1 MYCNFNRTL
10 LQEYLDRETGP
21 LENLLLE
28 EHLRACPG
36 CRAEMEQLLV
46 LFRDLEDPPQ
56 TSPPENLAMIR
67 KNTIDRYL
75 DGHTGITAGNEKS
88 ITASGTNLGSIL
100 SAIWQGQAVWAN
112 QTVTFV
118 KYLPEA
124 RTTRNA
130 SEIIKKSGRMAGKA
144 MFSTA
149 KKLAMAAASRRA

>member
-1 MYCNFNRTL
+1 
-10 LQEYLDRETGP
+10 
-21 LENLLLE
+21 
-28 EHLRACPG
+28 
-36 CRAEMEQLLV
+36 MEQLLM
-46 LFRDLEDPPQ
+46 LFRDLGDPPQ
-56 TSPPENLAMIR
+56 ISPPENLAMIR
-67 KNTIDRYL
+67 KNTIERYL
-75 DGHTGITAGNEKS
+75 DSHRGITAGNEKS

-112 QTVTFV
+112 QTVNFV

-130 SEIIKKSGRMAGKA
+130 SDIIKKSGRMAGKA